1 MDGKKNHAEISKF
14 SVRDADNYAVYEQE
28 LEMFVEAVDPLL
40 GSVHKLS
47 KSLDLPKTY
56 FVLLKPV

>member
-40 GSVHKLS
+40 GSSMGFFLEDGS
-47 KSLDLPKTY
+47 
-56 FVLLKPV
+56 